1 LTTPDSRQQLVQQA
15 ADPAPGAPDD
25 ARRYVL
31 NEQAKFAKLLKQIG
45 LASAA

>member
-1 LTTPDSRQQLVQQA
+1 LRQKLVRQA

-31 NEQAKFAKLLKQIG
+31 NEQAKFSKLLEQIG
-45 LASAA
+45 LDSAA